1 VLEDKGLSFQFVF
14 GGHGD
19 LSQELLL
26 VVIVELLH
34 DSVSPWLVHRNEP
47 GLGFV
52 VKTQSDK
59 GSHSPRITPA
69 AKERHLVINL
79 EVLGDSQS
87 LPDVPEAVDHTLG
100 TLGKNRFDST
110 AASAHIDYVQA
121 VESDWA
127 L

>member
-1 VLEDKGLSFQFVF
+1 VLEDKGLLFQFVF
-14 GGHGD
+14 GAHGD
-19 LSQELLL
+19 LSQKLLL
-26 VVIVELLH
+26 VVIIELLH
-34 DSVSPWLVHRNEP
+34 DSISPWLVHRNEP
-47 GLGFV
+47 GLSFV
-52 VKTQSDK
+52 VKAQSDK
-59 GSHSPRITPA
+59 GSHSSGITPA
-69 AKERHLVINL
+69 TKERHLVINL

-87 LPDVPEAVDHTLG
+87 LPDVPEAVDHTLS